1 LKFDN
6 YEITELENGLKII
19 SEYIP
24 HFRSISLG
32 FWVAAG
38 SRNETENNNGIT
50 HLIEH
55 LLFKGTKKRSYR
67 DIAIEFDSMGAEY
80 NAFTDKEN
88 SCFYADFID
97 TNVDRC
103 TELLFDI
110 VFNPSFLK
118 SNIETEKKII
128 FEEIK
133 MVEDTPSE
141 NIFNYFYKDLFGS
154 HPLSLPVLGNIRSL
168 AKCSSKTIRQY
179 FTDSFSLSN
188 MVISAAGNIKHKC
201 LVEGIKKNLSQ
212 FNLSWPGTKNHIK
225 KSIPVKRKF
234 KNVYKNKT
242 KAVHICYGGLGCSR
256 NSSQRYPLAVFNSLF
271 GGSMSSR
278 LFQRIREQEGLSYS
292 IFSTNSQYSDTGV
305 VLTYAAVSPQNT
317 LRIIDLINDELAK
330 IKREKISSSEI
341 ARAKENIKG
350 SIVLSVED
358 ISSRMFR
365 LGKALLMDKKVLTI
379 DEILKKIDDVKG
391 NEINDVL
398 DRYFNPENMSMVV
411 LGDLKRQEGL

>member
-1 LKFDN
+1 MKFDN
-6 YEITELENGLKII
+6 YEITELGNGLRVI

-32 FWVAAG
+32 FWVSAG
-38 SRNETENNNGIT
+38 SRNEARENNGIT

-67 DIAIEFDSMGAEY
+67 DIAIEFDSVGAEY

-97 TNVDRC
+97 TNLDRC
-103 TELLFDI
+103 MELLFDI
-110 VFNPSFLK
+110 VFNPSFLN
-118 SNIETEKKII
+118 SNIEVEKRII

-133 MVEDTPSE
+133 MVEDSPSE
-141 NIFNYFYKDLFGS
+141 DIFNFFYRDLFGT
-154 HPLSLPVLGNIRSL
+154 HPLSLPVLGSIESL
-168 AKCSSKTIRQY
+168 KNCSEKTIWQY
-179 FTDSFSLSN
+179 FENNFNFQN

-201 LVEGIKKNLSQ
+201 LIEGIKKNLGQ
-212 FNLSWPGTKNHIK
+212 LSLKQKGKKNHIK
-225 KSIPVKRKF
+225 KSIPVNRKF

-256 NSSQRYPLAVFNSLF
+256 NDSERYPLAVFTSLF

-278 LFQRIREQEGLSYS
+278 LFQRIREEEGLSYS

-305 VLTYAAVSPQNT
+305 VLTYAAVSPSNT
-317 LRIIDLINDELAK
+317 LRIIDLINDELEE
-330 IKREKISSSEI
+330 ISREKISSSEI
-341 ARAKENIKG
+341 IRAKENIKG
-350 SIVLSVED
+350 SIVLNVED

-365 LGKALLMDKKVLTI
+365 LGKSMIMDKKVLTI
-379 DEILKKIDDVKG
+379 DEILKKIDDVRVDK
-391 NEINDVL
+391 INKVR
-398 DRYFNPENMSMVV
+398 DRYFNPEDMSIVI
-411 LGDLKRQEGL
+411 LGDIDKREAL

>member
-1 LKFDN
+1 MEFDN

-38 SRNETENNNGIT
+38 SRNEDSQINGIT

-55 LLFKGTKKRSYR
+55 ILFKGTQKRSYR
-67 DIAIEFDSMGAEY
+67 DIAIEFDSIGAEY

-97 TNVDRC
+97 TNLEKC
-103 TELLFDI
+103 MELLFDI
-110 VFNPSFLK
+110 VFNPSFL
-118 SNIETEKKII
+118 SLNIDTEKKII

-141 NIFNYFYKDLFGS
+141 NVFNFFYKDLFGK
-154 HPLSLPVLGNIRSL
+154 HPLSLPVLGNIQSL
-168 AKCSSKTIRQY
+168 KKCNLETIWNY
-179 FTDSFSLSN
+179 FKDNFNLRN
-188 MVISAAGNIKHKC
+188 MVISAAGNIRHKQ
-201 LVEGIKKNLSQ
+201 LVESIKKHLEQVDIN
-212 FNLSWPGTKNHIK
+212 PEARKNHFK
-225 KSIPVKRKF
+225 KTVPGKRKF
-234 KNVYKNKT
+234 KNIYKNKT

-256 NSSQRYPLAVFNSLF
+256 SSSERYPLGLFTNLF

-278 LFQRIREQEGLSYS
+278 LFQRIREEEGLSYS
-292 IFSTNSQYSDTGV
+292 IFSTSTQYSDTGAA
-305 VLTYAAVSPQNT
+305 LTYAAVSPENT
-317 LRIIDLINDELAK
+317 FGIIDLVNDELAK
-330 IKREKISSSEI
+330 IKRDRISKSEI
-341 ARAKENIKG
+341 RRAKDNIKG

-365 LGKALLMDKKVLTI
+365 LGKALLVDKKVLTI
-379 DEILKKIDDVKG
+379 DEILKRIEDVEQKKI
-391 NEINDVL
+391 NEMQ
-398 DRYFNPENMSMVV
+398 DRYFNPETMSIVV
-411 LGDLKRQEGL
+411 LGDI